1 MAMSCGVGRRRSSD
15 LVLLWLWWRPAAAAP
30 IPPLVWEPPYAAGV
44 ALKRRKNFFS
54 FHLLTFLFLEPV
66 KFVRPFSREP
76 LVPAVDDLDTLGPA
90 CSAVGNCTM
99 HRATCIIMIVLGR
112 GIFTCALI

>member
-1 MAMSCGVGRRRSSD
+1 MAVSCGVGRRRSSD

-66 KFVRPFSREP
+66 TRSCVHFQGSRWCLLLMIWTRWALRVQLWVTVP
-76 LVPAVDDLDTLGPA
+76 SIGLLV
-90 CSAVGNCTM
+90 SS
-99 HRATCIIMIVLGR
+99 
-112 GIFTCALI
+112 